1 MLVRS
6 SFWLHRNAFGH
17 SRPTLANHPGQDA
30 GADHR
35 WPAVQARLQCGRT
48 LTAEGYGAIEFLDA
62 QGKVIHTLAPEAE
75 LRR

>member
-1 MLVRS
+1 MLVRP
-6 SFWLHRNAFGH
+6 SFWLHRNAFRH

-35 WPAVQARLQCGRT
+35 WPAVHARLQPGRA
-48 LTAEGYGAIEFLDA
+48 LTAEGYGAIEYLHA

>member
-1 MLVRS
+1 MACSTRAPS
-6 SFWLHRNAFGH
+6 
-17 SRPTLANHPGQDA
+17 T
-30 GADHR
+30 
-35 WPAVQARLQCGRT
+35 WPD